1 MLEQV
6 LEGFQSVA
14 GIFDRI
20 RGSVLSGRKSQLVAG
35 VSQAA
40 YYLLEIDQWSAAG
53 EGAYSIFH

>member
-53 EGAYSIFH
+53 EGA